1 MANVNQVTLI
11 GRLTRDP
18 ELRYISSGTA
28 VTEISL
34 AVNKEWWDKA
44 TNEKKKKVTFVDIT
58 CWAKTAEAVCQYMSK
73 GRELYV
79 FGELELDQW
88 ETPDGDK
95 RSKLKV
101 VAAFVQF
108 LGGKDGSG
116 GRREEGRP
124 EPSEEGRPGRGDSA
138 PSRPAPPPAEDFSLD
153 EEDVPF

>member
-1 MANVNQVTLI
+1 MANVNQVNLI

-18 ELRYISSGTA
+18 ELRYIQSGTA
-28 VTEISL
+28 VTEISI
-34 AVNKEWWDKA
+34 AINKEWFDKA
-44 TNEKKKKVTFVDIT
+44 TNAKKKKVTFVDVT

-73 GRELYV
+73 GREI
-79 FGELELDQW
+79 FISGELELDQW

-108 LGGKDGSG
+108 LGGKDKDG
-116 GRREEGRP
+116 GGGQRDQGRP
-124 EPSEEGRPGRGDSA
+124 EPSEAGRPGQG
-138 PSRPAPPPAEDFSLD
+138 RPAPSTDWDADAV